1 LAIPARR
8 AVTRTVRVRC
18 PRSSPRCSMSAPVA
32 ELVADRSFLAEKTKL
47 TRRRLDALLVLV
59 NKFRRRTSRRPLRS
73 TSELLDYVR
82 T

>member
-1 LAIPARR
+1 
-8 AVTRTVRVRC
+8 
-18 PRSSPRCSMSAPVA
+18 MSAPVA